1 MEWREG
7 RMNIENEYNPAVK
20 RAAELLSQRKEIFAL
35 SPEKALDRIFEA
47 KHPAALIHSFPEAD
61 FYFLVNDIGIHD
73 ALEILALASDRQ
85 WEYILDIELW
95 EKDRIDMN
103 SVTRWLDILFQAV
116 PGRFIKWAI
125 EKKPEFIEYYLYKNI
140 KVAIR

>member
-1 MEWREG
+1 
-7 RMNIENEYNPAVK
+7 MNKENEYNPAVK
-20 RAAELLSQRKEIFAL
+20 RTSELLSQRKEIFAL

-61 FYFLVNDIGIHD
+61 FFFLLNDIGIHD

-95 EKDRIDMN
+95 EKDRIDIN
-103 SVTRWLDILFQAV
+103 SVTRWLDILFQAAPAV
-116 PGRFIKWAI
+116 LPAR
-125 EKKPEFIEYYLYKNI
+125 
-140 KVAIR
+140 